1 MCQRFTVQLAGM
13 SGSEESMVAE
23 VRRLQPSTGK
33 VVERNEQRA
42 AHRSIRSSATACARG
57 SRFRNKAHS
66 PCARE
71 TGVRAGSGSKGKAQM
86 TLLLKS
92 KAPKRMDSQ
101 KWHGGTAP

>member
-13 SGSEESMVAE
+13 SGSEENMVAE

-33 VVERNEQRA
+33 VVERHEQRA

-71 TGVRAGSGSKGKAQM
+71 TGVRAGSGSKR
-86 TLLLKS
+86 KS
-92 KAPKRMDSQ
+92 TNDSASEI
-101 KWHGGTAP
+101 KGP